1 MATTIAVSTRRYEQ
15 VHGHKP
21 RGYGLWYFALPGGVT
36 FSHAGLYHVAVR
48 SISRQAERTTSAPD
62 LYIQVCA

>member
-1 MATTIAVSTRRYEQ
+1 MATKIALSTLRYEY

-36 FSHAGLYHVAVR
+36 VSHAGLYHVALR
-48 SISRQAERTTSAPD
+48 SISRQVVRKAYAPE
-62 LYIQVCA
+62 LHIQVCA

>member
-1 MATTIAVSTRRYEQ
+1 MATRIALSTLRYES

-36 FSHAGLYHVAVR
+36 LCHAGM
-48 SISRQAERTTSAPD
+48 
-62 LYIQVCA
+62 

>member
-1 MATTIAVSTRRYEQ
+1 MATRIALSTLRYEH

-36 FSHAGLYHVAVR
+36 FCHAGMYHVAVR
-48 SISRQAERTTSAPD
+48 SISRHLERTASAPE
-62 LYIQVCA
+62 LHIQVYA

>member
-1 MATTIAVSTRRYEQ
+1 MATRIALSTLRYEH

-36 FSHAGLYHVAVR
+36 FSHAGYYHVAVR
-48 SISRQAERTTSAPD
+48 SIRRQVERTASTPE